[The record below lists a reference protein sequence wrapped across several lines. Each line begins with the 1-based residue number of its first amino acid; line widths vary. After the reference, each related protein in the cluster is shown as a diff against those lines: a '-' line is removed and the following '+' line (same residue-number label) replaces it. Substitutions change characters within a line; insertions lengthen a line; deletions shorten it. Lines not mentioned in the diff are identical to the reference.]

1 MDPPDTLSP
10 TAMGLAENRGV
21 PAADGSYLV
30 DLGGAD
36 AVLVGRAC
44 RCGRSNLPLLDRFG
58 RRSVAIS
65 WATMGINLSGALLLG
80 FFLAVALGHLPVS
93 VMTPIAVGLIGGF
106 TTFSTFAWE
115 AFTMS
120 RTGRTWPAAIYV
132 AVSVIGG
139 LLAAWAGYSTGRAVH

>member
-1 MDPPDTLSP
+1 MRFLWV
-10 TAMGLAENRGV
+10 GLAGAVGALARYAIGL
-21 PAADGSYLV
+21 SV
-30 DLGGAD
+30 DQ
-36 AVLVGRAC
+36 
-44 RCGRSNLPLLDRFG
+44 SRFP
-58 RRSVAIS
+58 
-65 WATMGINLSGALLLG
+65 WATLGINVSGAFLLG
-80 FFLAVALGHLPVS
+80 FFLAVALGHLPAS

-132 AVSVIGG
+132 AVSVMGG

>member
-1 MDPPDTLSP
+1 LLLMAP
-10 TAMGLAENRGV
+10 TWWIWEEQMRFLWVGLAGAVGAIARY
-21 PAADGSYLV
+21 AIGSAV
-30 DLGGAD
+30 DQ
-36 AVLVGRAC
+36 
-44 RCGRSNLPLLDRFG
+44 SRFP
-58 RRSVAIS
+58 

-132 AVSVIGG
+132 AISVMGG
-139 LLAAWAGYSTGRAVH
+139 LLAAWAGYSTGRAVN

>member
-1 MDPPDTLSP
+1 VAFLLLMAP
-10 TAMGLAENRGV
+10 TWLIWEEQMRFLWVGLAGAVGAIARYSIGL
-21 PAADGSYLV
+21 AV
-30 DLGGAD
+30 DQ
-36 AVLVGRAC
+36 
-44 RCGRSNLPLLDRFG
+44 SRFP
-58 RRSVAIS
+58 

-106 TTFSTFAWE
+106 TTFSTFTWE

-132 AVSVIGG
+132 TVSVIGG